1 MDYKQKYLKYK
12 QKYISLKQSYGGGH
26 DDQQKKQEEQ
36 KKQEHQKK
44 LHEYQPHQ
52 LVIDGHDESDD
63 EPEFIAAAAAPAP
76 VAPPVIPVPAPVPAP
91 APIPIAPPALVPIP
105 GPFAG
110 HIPVDE
116 PLMHIEEE
124 QGTVDI
130 INERILNYIALQ
142 LQDPMAPPQLV
153 RNLPGYKCVAAR
165 DLMPQNG
172 DSVVF
177 VSQNM
182 LANGVRRNY
191 LVRLDNAYYRV
202 DLTVGQADNITVSR
216 YFFD

>member
-12 QKYISLKQSYGGGH
+12 QKYISLKQTYGGGH

-52 LVIDGHDESDD
+52 LIIDGHDESDD
-63 EPEFIAAAAAPAP
+63 EPEFIAAAAPAPA
-76 VAPPVIPVPAPVPAP
+76 APPVIPVPAP

-110 HIPVDE
+110 HVPVVVPE
-116 PLMHIEEE
+116 IHIEQDED
-124 QGTVDI
+124 TINI
-130 INERILNYIALQ
+130 INERIINYRALQ
-142 LQDPMAPPQLV
+142 LQNPMAPPQLV
-153 RNLPGYKCVAAR
+153 RNLSQVMCINAR

-177 VSQNM
+177 ISENAM
-182 LANGVRRNY
+182 PNGVRRNY
-191 LVRLDNAYYRV
+191 LVRLDNEYYRV
-202 DLTVGQADNITVSR
+202 DLTVGQNDNITVSQ